1 MASLT
6 HFSIGPSFISKKSLN
21 AFSNI
26 SKSQPLNYQQKS
38 RPNSSLFLSSRSRR
52 KPSEVINIGRKSKE
66 FLNLW
71 RIWCNEDG
79 SSAIPPISPPLS
91 VKELIQEFYKAI
103 NDKDK
108 EKVEELLSVDCH
120 FHDLMFYDHF
130 DGKENVAGFIHRAMD
145 AMGPNIH
152 AVITGVAEDEDLT
165 ASAIGHL
172 EWKKIEIPFSTGCR
186 FFECEEIEG
195 KLFIR
200 NITGVEELPLKPG
213 DVVLK
218 LLKTVS
224 TLFDLYPLV
233 AEGLLHGMKTRDT
246 HHGLDMLLDM
256 LRKGHSS

>member
-79 SSAIPPISPPLS
+79 SSAIPPMSPPLS

-130 DGKENVAGFIHRAMD
+130 DGKEVG
-145 AMGPNIH
+145 
-152 AVITGVAEDEDLT
+152 
-165 ASAIGHL
+165 
-172 EWKKIEIPFSTGCR
+172 
-186 FFECEEIEG
+186 
-195 KLFIR
+195 
-200 NITGVEELPLKPG
+200 
-213 DVVLK
+213 
-218 LLKTVS
+218 
-224 TLFDLYPLV
+224 YY
-233 AEGLLHGMKTRDT
+233 
-246 HHGLDMLLDM
+246 
-256 LRKGHSS
+256 